1 MRGGGALARAHAVR
15 RVCCRAATR
24 PTPAAPRCATRSAAP
39 ESARRAATR
48 VNSRAPQKLAQNGSR
63 SPRSARLLSRG
74 SRSWAGIGGRG
85 ACLQAG
91 Q

>member
-1 MRGGGALARAHAVR
+1 MRGGGALARTHAVR
-15 RVCCRAATR
+15 RVRCRAATR
-24 PTPAAPRCATRSAAP
+24 PMPAAPRCATRSAAP

-63 SPRSARLLSRG
+63 SARLPSRG
-74 SRSWAGIGGRG
+74 SRLWAGIGGRG